1 MMSDPKTGQKSTSP
15 ATASPEAGPRRIDL
29 STILRGDREVIIA
42 HGADEYRLRLTSN
55 DKLLLTK

>member
-1 MMSDPKTGQKSTSP
+1 MTTIGQTKRGAPVP
-15 ATASPEAGPRRIDL
+15 AKAPRRIEL
-29 STILRGDREVIIA
+29 ETILRGDREVIIQ

>member
-1 MMSDPKTGQKSTSP
+1 MTSAQKGQADAK
-15 ATASPEAGPRRIDL
+15 ATEAGPRRIDL
-29 STILRGDREVIIA
+29 NVILRGDREVIIA

>member
-1 MMSDPKTGQKSTSP
+1 MMSDPKAERP
-15 ATASPEAGPRRIDL
+15 PEDAPEARPRRIDL
-29 STILRGDREVIIA
+29 NTILRGDREVIIA